1 MSNRAFWS
9 FLGGLAT
16 GLAIGILYAPDS
28 GKNTREKLKIKL
40 DDYWVELKEILKKKQ
55 EAVFAG
61 SQSTTDSP
69 DMLSSVAGKADS
81 LISNE
86 DYTRAEELLREV
98 ETLLGDMKKS

>member
-16 GLAIGILYAPDS
+16 GLAVGMLYAPDS
-28 GKNTREKLKIKL
+28 GKNTREKLKVKL
-40 DDYWVELKEILKKKQ
+40 EEYWSELKEMIKKKQ
-55 EAVFAG
+55 EAVLAG
-61 SQSTTDSP
+61 SQSANNDVLT
-69 DMLSSVAGKADS
+69 SSIAGKTES
-81 LISNE
+81 SISNE